1 MKILQINKFFYLKGG
16 SEKYFFELRD
26 LLKKNNHQVIDFS
39 MKDKKNL
46 PSPFSEYF
54 IEPINLKSEGI
65 IKNFKKALQI
75 IWNKEAQKKLEIL
88 IQKEKP
94 DIAHLHNIH
103 HEISL
108 SILPVLKK
116 YKIPIVQTLHDY
128 QIICPNYKLY
138 CQGKICEK
146 CKKHKY
152 YQCFLNKCVQ
162 DSYLASLFATL
173 ENYFYWLFGIYKNI
187 YPVRNILNFNINS
200 NKGLISNEIDL
211 FIAPSWFLK
220 NKFIE
225 FGIPENKIIYL
236 PNFVKL
242 CHSREGGNPFI
253 SNDKFK
259 NKREIIKKN
268 QNDEN
273 ENSFLQENNYLLYF
287 GRLSKEKGVD
297 VLIKAMEFIN
307 PNIKL
312 KIVGEGPEKENLK
325 KMARLPRPGLGNL
338 KIQFLGHKNQN
349 ELKEIIKNSLA
360 VVVPSLWYENC
371 PLSILEAFSFG
382 KTVIAS
388 NLGGI
393 PELVQ
398 PVRNSRKKEN
408 LTEQNINTKTKL
420 QQDIKHISNGVEGGK
435 TGFLFEPENAKDLA
449 EKINLLFEDGKNK
462 NKEGKDPYPRLREQ
476 IISMGKFAQEQ
487 IEKKYN
493 PEIHYQ
499 KLMEI
504 YRSLLSS

>member
-39 MKDKKNL
+39 VKDKKNL
-46 PSPFSEYF
+46 PSSYSKYF
-54 IEPINLKSEGI
+54 IEPADLGDPAFLK
-65 IKNFKKALQI
+65 KPCLLLKKMLKL

-94 DIAHLHNIH
+94 DIAHIHNIH

-138 CQGKICEK
+138 SHGKICEK

-152 YQCFLNKCVQ
+152 YQCFLNKCMKEGEVAPLRL
-162 DSYLASLFATL
+162 LASLFGAL

-187 YPVRNILNFNINS
+187 
-200 NKGLISNEIDL
+200 DL
-211 FIAPSWFLK
+211 FITPSKFLK

-225 FGIPENKIIYL
+225 FGIPEKKIVYL
-236 PNFVKL
+236 PNFVKAQK
-242 CHSREGGNPFI
+242 CHPEFQKCHPEFI
-253 SNDKFK
+253 SGSENINTEQILKQVQNDKK
-259 NKREIIKKN
+259 
-268 QNDEN
+268 Q
-273 ENSFLQENNYLLYF
+273 NNYLLYF
-287 GRLSKEKGVD
+287 GRLSKEKGID
-297 VLIKAMEFIN
+297 ILIKAMALVN
-307 PNIKL
+307 SNIKL
-312 KIVGEGPEKENLK
+312 KIVGDGSEKENLK
-325 KMARLPRPGLGNL
+325 KMAEKL
-338 KIQFLGHKNQN
+338 KINSQIQFLDHKNQN
-349 ELKEIIKNSLA
+349 ELKKIIKNSLT
-360 VVVPSLWYENC
+360 VIVPSQWYENC

-382 KTVIAS
+382 KSVVAS

-393 PELVQ
+393 SELV
-398 PVRNSRKKEN
+398 E
-408 LTEQNINTKTKL
+408 E
-420 QQDIKHISNGVEGGK
+420 EK
-435 TGFLFEPENAKDLA
+435 TGFLFEPGNAKDLA
-449 EKINLLFEDGKNK
+449 EKINLLLAS
-462 NKEGKDPYPRLREQ
+462 EGDTTSCRLQ
-476 IISMGKFAQEQ
+476 DKLNLMGKFAQEE

-504 YRSLLSS
+504 YESLLSS